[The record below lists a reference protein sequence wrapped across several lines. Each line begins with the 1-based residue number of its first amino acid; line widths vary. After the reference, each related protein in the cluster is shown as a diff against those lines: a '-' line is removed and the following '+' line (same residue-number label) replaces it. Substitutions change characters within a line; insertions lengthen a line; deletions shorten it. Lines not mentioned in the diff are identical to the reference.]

1 MAPSVPISLTRDL
14 DRLTSTTFDL
24 LVIGGGIYGV
34 TIACDAAQRGLS
46 VALIERNDFGS
57 GTSFNH
63 LRTIHGGL
71 RYLQTLDLARARQS
85 IVERRTLAQIAPWA
99 VRPMPFVLPL
109 QRSLT
114 RGRTAMAAAML
125 LDRVIAA
132 DRNHGVPPS
141 HRLPSGRILG
151 RDRALRAYPSLQ
163 RMPLRAAAVW
173 YDYVTTD
180 ADRLTL
186 AWALSAVQHG
196 AVVANYLEALSL
208 KADGGRVL
216 GAAARDQVTGEALLI
231 RALTVANATGAAVN
245 RLLAP
250 FGGVELP
257 LLRAMNVVTT
267 RPALEAAFGGRGR
280 SGGTLFAVP
289 WNGRTLIGTWQ
300 STHICQS
307 DDLAV
312 PDSELDAFLQEAN
325 AIFPAADLTRDDVT
339 LVHRG
344 IVPAV
349 LRHGGSPALQGGDVV
364 FEHEATGLAGLV
376 SVAGT
381 KYTTARSVGM
391 RIVDRLFKYLD
402 RPRVGSRS
410 ASIVLPHVALSG
422 DALLQHAAR
431 HEMVLTLADAVMR
444 RTPLGS
450 TGCPKE
456 ETLCHAAAVVG
467 NVLGWSVER
476 RRDEIEAVRQLY

>member
-1 MAPSVPISLTRDL
+1 MAPSLTRDL

-24 LVIGGGIYGV
+24 LVIGGGVYGL

-57 GTSFNH
+57 ATSFNH

-71 RYLQTLDLARARQS
+71 RYLQTLDVSRARES
-85 IVERRTLAQIAPWA
+85 IVERRALARIAPWA

-114 RGRTAMAAAML
+114 RGRTAMTAAMI

-132 DRNHGVPPS
+132 DRNGDVPLT
-141 HRLPSGRILG
+141 HRLPPGRVLG
-151 RDRALRAYPSLQ
+151 RRAALRAYPSLEQ
-163 RMPLRAAAVW
+163 IPLRAAAVW
-173 YDYVTTD
+173 YDYVTTE

-196 AVVANYLEALSL
+196 AALANYVEALSL
-208 KADGGRVL
+208 KADRGRVL
-216 GAAARDQVTGEALLI
+216 GAAARDHVTGEELTI
-231 RALTVANATGAAVN
+231 RARTVVNATGAAVG

-250 FGGVELP
+250 FGAGVAQP
-257 LLRAMNVVTT
+257 FLRAINVVTS
-267 RPALEAAFGGRGR
+267 RPALEAAFGGRSR

-300 STHICQS
+300 SAHLCRP

-312 PDSELDAFLQEAN
+312 PDPELDACLREAN
-325 AIFPAADLTRDDVT
+325 AIFPAAALTRGDVT

-349 LRHGGSPALQGGDVV
+349 LRHGGSPALQGGDLV
-364 FEHEATGLAGLV
+364 FEHEAAGLAGLV

-381 KYTTARSVGM
+381 KYTTARSVAV
-391 RIVDRLFKYLD
+391 RIVDRLFTYLD
-402 RPRVGSRS
+402 RPRVESRS
-410 ASIVLPHVALSG
+410 ASTALPHVALAG

-444 RTPLGS
+444 RTPVGS
-450 TGCPKE
+450 TGCPDNE
-456 ETLCHAAAVVG
+456 ALCHAAAVVG
-467 NVLGWSVER
+467 DILGWPVDR
-476 RRDEIEAVRQLY
+476 RRDEIEAVRRLY

>member
-1 MAPSVPISLTRDL
+1 MAPSLTRDL
-14 DRLTSTTFDL
+14 DRLTSATFDL

-46 VALIERNDFGS
+46 VALIERHDFGS
-57 GTSFNH
+57 GASFNH

-85 IVERRTLAQIAPWA
+85 IAERRTLGQIAPWA
-99 VRPMPFVLPL
+99 LRPMPFVLPL

-114 RGRTAMAAAML
+114 RGRVAMTAAML

-132 DRNHGVPPS
+132 DRNDGVPPS
-141 HRLPSGRILG
+141 HRLPSGRVLG
-151 RDRALRAYPSLQ
+151 RAAALRAYPSLQ

-173 YDYVTTD
+173 CDYVTTD

-186 AWALSAVQHG
+186 AWILSAVQHG
-196 AVVANYLEALSL
+196 AAVANYVEALSL
-208 KADGGRVL
+208 KAGRGRVL
-216 GAAARDQVTGEALLI
+216 GAAARDQVTGGELQI
-231 RALTVANATGAAVN
+231 RARTVVNATGAAVN

-250 FGGVELP
+250 FGAAVELP
-257 LLRAMNVVTT
+257 LVRAMNVVTT

-300 STHICQS
+300 STHVCQP

-312 PDSELDAFLQEAN
+312 PDSELDAFLHEAN
-325 AIFPAADLTRDDVT
+325 AIFPAADLTRDDVA
-339 LVHRG
+339 LLHRG
-344 IVPAV
+344 IVPAM
-349 LRHGGSPALQGGDVV
+349 LRHGRSPALQGGDVV
-364 FEHEATGLAGLV
+364 FEHEAKGLAGLV

-381 KYTTARSVGM
+381 KYTTARGVGM
-391 RIVDRLFKYLD
+391 RIVDRLFTYLD
-402 RPRVGSRS
+402 RPRVESRS
-410 ASIVLPHVALSG
+410 ASTMLPHVALSG

-450 TGCPKE
+450 TGCPDKE
-456 ETLCHAAAVVG
+456 SLWHAAAVVG
-467 NVLGWSVER
+467 NVLGWPVER